1 MAVDDA
7 ASSGAPSSLTEIQL
21 LCIRCLI
28 ANTTERIWFK
38 DRESR
43 ILLVNEGWLELV
55 AAGLTLDQA
64 IGKTDADFFSRAH
77 ASLALEEEQRVIAT
91 GEPLRDVL
99 ELETYEDRPDLWVS
113 TTRLPLT
120 NPDGEIVGTWGFARD
135 ATAQA
140 EALQALEASR
150 EGTARGLAVIVEI
163 IDGFAHLS
171 EMTRHVSELL
181 DRVTEGE
188 LRDITSVST
197 IIDDVA
203 GRTKLLALNAAIE
216 AARAGEHGRGF
227 AIVADEVGRLAAET
241 AEQTARI
248 AATIARIE
256 AEMGGVRKAATAA
269 LERAATGAAQAG
281 EGRQALEQLTTVLES
296 QIERLRLPGSE

>member
-7 ASSGAPSSLTEIQL
+7 ASGGAASSLTEIQL
-21 LCIRCLI
+21 LCIRSLL
-28 ANTTERIWFK
+28 ANTSERIWFK
-38 DRESR
+38 DRDSR

-55 AAGLTLDQA
+55 APGLTLEQVM
-64 IGKTDADFFSRAH
+64 GKSDADFFSSAH
-77 ASLALEEEQRVIAT
+77 ASLALEDEQRVIAT
-91 GEPLRDVL
+91 GEPLRDAL
-99 ELETYEDRPDLWVS
+99 ELETYENRPDLWVS

-120 NPDGEIVGTWGFARD
+120 NRDGEIIGTWGYSRD

-150 EGTARGLAVIVEI
+150 EGTARGLAVIVEV

-256 AEMGGVRKAATAA
+256 AEMGGVREAAAAA
-269 LERAATGAAQAG
+269 LERAGTGAAQAG

-296 QIERLRLPGSE
+296 QIKRLRLPLNQ

>member
-7 ASSGAPSSLTEIQL
+7 ASSGAASSLTEIQL
-21 LCIRCLI
+21 LCIRCLL
-28 ANTTERIWFK
+28 ANTSERIWFK
-38 DRESR
+38 DRDSR
-43 ILLVNEGWLELV
+43 ILLVNEGWLQSIT
-55 AAGLTLDQA
+55 AGLTLDQA
-64 IGKTDADFFSRAH
+64 IGKRDADFFSSVH
-77 ASLALEEEQRVIAT
+77 ATAAFADEQRVIET

-99 ELETYEDRPDLWVS
+99 ELETYEDRPDGWVS
-113 TTRLPLT
+113 TTKLPLS
-120 NPDGEIVGTWGFARD
+120 NPNGEIIGTWGYSRD

-140 EALQALEASR
+140 EALQALDASR
-150 EGTARGLAVIVEI
+150 EGTARGLAVIVEV

-181 DRVTEGE
+181 ERVTEGE

-248 AATIARIE
+248 TATIGRIE
-256 AEMGGVRKAATAA
+256 AEMSGVREAATAA

-281 EGRQALEQLTTVLES
+281 EGRQALEQLTAVLES
-296 QIERLRLPGSE
+296 QILRLPGRQ

>member
-7 ASSGAPSSLTEIQL
+7 APGGAASSLTEIQL
-21 LCIRCLI
+21 LCIRSLL
-28 ANTTERIWFK
+28 ANTSERIWFK
-38 DRESR
+38 DRDSR
-43 ILLVNEGWLELV
+43 LLLVNEGWLDLV
-55 AAGLTLDQA
+55 APGLTLEQVM
-64 IGKTDADFFSRAH
+64 GKSDADFFSSAH
-77 ASLALEEEQRVIAT
+77 ASIALEDEQRVIAT
-91 GEPLRDVL
+91 GEPLRDAL

-120 NPDGEIVGTWGFARD
+120 NRDGEIIGTWGYARD

-150 EGTARGLAVIVEI
+150 EGTARGLAVIVEV

-248 AATIARIE
+248 AATISRIE
-256 AEMGGVRKAATAA
+256 AEMGGVREAAAAA
-269 LERAATGAAQAG
+269 LERAGTGAAQAG

-296 QIERLRLPGSE
+296 QIKRLRLPLNQ